1 MASMEMTE
9 LLLGDQERKQ
19 MGWMIS
25 ETELTRNDRIA
36 QGAFGAVY
44 QDRIF
49 RGGECFRER
58 GCLGWRHF

>member
-1 MASMEMTE
+1 VLFCRRARQLEEEKVASMEMTE

-44 QDRIF
+44 QDRI
-49 RGGECFRER
+49 
-58 GCLGWRHF
+58 LGR